1 MKTSVDCHST
11 SSVQGSVEAPL
22 MALVGSPNCGK
33 TAIFNALTG
42 SRQKVGNYSGVTVE
56 RKEGLVR
63 GSRGSDIRV
72 LDLPGTYSL
81 DARTLDEEVARDVV
95 LGRVAR
101 ELQPHLLVAVADA
114 TNLERGLALVLE
126 LKNLGIPMVLALNM
140 MDLARARGQ
149 ELDLS
154 VLSQELGVPVVAT
167 VATARQGTR
176 DLLAQLESA
185 LEGVDRA
192 PPSRTPQSWEK
203 SSAEQVRARFGEVDR
218 ILSKCVKR
226 AIAPT
231 PWTDWLDRLVLH
243 PIWGSLI
250 FLAVVSLMFQALF
263 TWASVPADWI
273 EARVGDVSAF
283 VGSLMAEGPLKS
295 LLIDGILA
303 GVGGVLV
310 FLPQILL
317 LFAFIL
323 ALEDSGYMARAAF
336 LMDRLMGKVGLNGRS
351 FIPLL
356 SSYACAIPGIMATRT
371 IENRRDRLV
380 TILVAPLTTCSA
392 RLPVYTLLIAAFI
405 PADRSVGP
413 LSLQAAVM
421 LGLYASGLVLALV
434 LAAVFR
440 RTVLQGPR
448 PSLILELPTYKWPSL
463 MNLGFGLL
471 ERAKVFIRRAGT
483 VILALTVL
491 VWFLSSYPRAPEGSV
506 GAPIDHSYAGKI
518 GHAIEPL
525 IRPIGFD
532 WRVGVA
538 LIPGFAAREVMV
550 SALATVYSVE
560 AREGADED
568 AVQAELG
575 PVLRGQWSLAT
586 AASLLAWYVV
596 ALQCLSTLAV
606 AKRETNSWRWPAFM
620 LLYLTALAYAFAF
633 LVYRGVLALGW
644 N

>member
-1 MKTSVDCHST
+1 MSTSVDCHSPAST
-11 SSVQGSVEAPL
+11 SGNPDSPL
-22 MALVGSPNCGK
+22 IALVGSPNCGK

-56 RKEGLVR
+56 RKEGFVR
-63 GSRGSDIRV
+63 GSRGTDIRV

-95 LGRVAR
+95 LGRVAEDLR
-101 ELQPHLLVAVADA
+101 PHLLVAVADA

-126 LKNLGIPMVLALNM
+126 LRDLGVPMVLALNM
-140 MDLARARGQ
+140 MDLAHARGQ
-149 ELDLS
+149 ELDLGA
-154 VLSQELGVPVVAT
+154 LSLEMGVPVVAT

-176 DLLAQLESA
+176 DLLSQLESA

-192 PPSRTPQSWEK
+192 PRSQSGERWEK
-203 SSAEQVRARFGEVDR
+203 STAEKVRARFGEVDR
-218 ILSKCVKR
+218 ILSRCVKR

-263 TWASVPADWI
+263 TWASIPADWI
-273 EARVGDVSAF
+273 EARVGDLSGL
-283 VGSLMAEGPLKS
+283 VGGLMADGPLKS
-295 LLIDGILA
+295 LLVDGILA

-491 VWFLSSYPRAPEGSV
+491 IWFLSSYPKAPEGAP

-560 AREGADED
+560 ARDGADEE

-620 LLYLTALAYAFAF
+620 LLYLTILAYAFSF